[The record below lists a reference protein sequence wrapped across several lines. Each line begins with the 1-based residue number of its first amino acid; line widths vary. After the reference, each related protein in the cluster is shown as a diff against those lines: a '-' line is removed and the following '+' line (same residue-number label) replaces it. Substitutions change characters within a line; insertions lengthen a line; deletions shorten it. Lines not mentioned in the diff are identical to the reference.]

1 MKTLKFRESLS
12 KLILQEKKY
21 ATWRLSDDKNLSV
34 GDIISFLVW
43 ETKEEFVKAKIIE
56 IKETTF
62 GELTDEDW
70 DGHEK
75 FSSDKEMYKTYSEYY
90 NRQVDKNSPVKIV
103 KFELQ

>member
-1 MKTLKFRESLS
+1 MKTLKFRKSLS

-70 DGHEK
+70 EDRK
-75 FSSDKEMYKTYSEYY
+75 STRLNSSHIPLSRMPS
-90 NRQVDKNSPVKIV
+90 SA
-103 KFELQ
+103 